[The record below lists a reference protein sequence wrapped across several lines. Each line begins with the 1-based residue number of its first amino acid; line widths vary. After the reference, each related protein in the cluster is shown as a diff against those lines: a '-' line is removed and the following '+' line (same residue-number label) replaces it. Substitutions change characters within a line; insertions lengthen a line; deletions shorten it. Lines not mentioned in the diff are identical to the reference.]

1 MTGIA
6 DAFVAV
12 DQGGHATR
20 ALAYDAAGRLLAACS
35 QPVQTIH
42 TATGGVEHDG
52 GEIVASV
59 REALAGLAR
68 DVPTLRW
75 RAAGLAVQ
83 RSTVGC
89 WDRVTGALLAPVISW
104 QDRRQAA
111 WLEGLS
117 ASATRVHQLTGL
129 PLSPHYGACKLR
141 WCLDHVDA
149 VQAAHSQ
156 GRLCAGPLASLLMAR
171 LLAGRPFVC
180 DEANASRTQLF
191 SPQDRRWSA
200 ELLDLFGVP
209 ADVLPALLPTCDGF
223 GTLQAGEDS
232 VPLVVCTGDQ
242 SAVPFAAGPLDPQA
256 AYVNLGTGAFVL
268 RPVDAAPRAAPL
280 LASVL
285 ASDATRV
292 DYVLEGTVNG
302 AGSAFDWLARQED
315 VAVESLLALLERPAS
330 PDAESALFLNGVSGL
345 GSPFWRPDFPSRFVG
360 AATRAG
366 RARAVAESI
375 AFLLAVNLEAMQAH
389 AGPPARIVASGGL
402 SQCGFLLD
410 ALAALSGTP
419 VERVEDGEATAR
431 GLAWLVA
438 GRPAGWQP
446 PPMAT
451 FRPRPQPALEA
462 RYQRWRRELALA
474 MAA

>member
-1 MTGIA
+1 MTGTA
-6 DAFVAV
+6 DVFVAV

-20 ALAYDAAGRLLAACS
+20 ALAYDAAGRLLATCS
-35 QPVQTIH
+35 QPVTTLH
-42 TATGGVEHDG
+42 TAAGGVEHDG
-52 GEIVASV
+52 EEIVASV
-59 REALAGLAR
+59 GEALAGLAHQ
-68 DVPTLRW
+68 VPPLRW

-83 RSTVGC
+83 RSTVAC
-89 WDRVTGALLAPVISW
+89 WDHTTGALLAPVISW

-111 WLEGLS
+111 WLESLS
-117 ASATRVHQLTGL
+117 ASAARVHQRTGL

-149 VQAAHSQ
+149 VREARAQ
-156 GRLCAGPLASLLMAR
+156 GRLCAGPLASLLLAR
-171 LLAGRPFVC
+171 LLAESPFVC

-191 SPQDRRWSA
+191 SPRDRRWST
-200 ELLDLFGVP
+200 ELLELFGVP
-209 ADVLPALLPTCDGF
+209 PEVLPALLRTCNGF
-223 GTLQAGEDS
+223 GTLRSGAHA
-232 VPLVVCTGDQ
+232 VPLGVCTGDQ

-268 RPVDAAPRAAPL
+268 RPVGAAPQAAPL

-315 VAVESLLALLERPAS
+315 VAVESLLAVLELPEPPDGES
-330 PDAESALFLNGVSGL
+330 PLFLNGVSGL
-345 GSPFWRPDFPSRFVG
+345 GSPFWRPDFASRFIG

-375 AFLLAVNLEAMQAH
+375 AFLLAVNLEAMREH

-402 SQCGFLLD
+402 SQCGLLLD
-410 ALAALSGTP
+410 ALAALSGTR
-419 VERVEDGEATAR
+419 VERIEDGEATAR

-438 GRPAGWQP
+438 DRPTGWQP
-446 PPMAT
+446 PRLAT
-451 FRPRPQPALEA
+451 FLPRPQPALEA
-462 RYQRWRRELALA
+462 RYHRWRRELALA
-474 MAA
+474 IAG